1 MRLRELVE
9 TSRSVGEVSGRL
21 EKIGRLAALLERL
34 APEEIEIA
42 TSFLSGSPRQ
52 GRIGVGWALISD
64 ARASSVP
71 FDAFNVV
78 PRSGEAAAQ
87 AQAAIAAG
95 GWSCAVG
102 CELAAAS

>member
-9 TSRSVGEVSGRL
+9 TSRSVGEVRGRL

-64 ARASSVP
+64 ARLPACP
-71 FDAFNVV
+71 
-78 PRSGEAAAQ
+78 
-87 AQAAIAAG
+87 
-95 GWSCAVG
+95 
-102 CELAAAS
+102 

>member
-1 MRLRELVE
+1 MRLHELVE

-52 GRIGVGWALISD
+52 GRIGVGWALISE
-64 ARASSVP
+64 ARAASVP
-71 FDAFNVV
+71 FEAFNVV
-78 PRSGEAAAQ
+78 PRSGDGEGE
-87 AQAAIAAG
+87 AQAAAA
-95 GWSCAVG
+95 AAA
-102 CELAAAS
+102 AAAS

>member
-42 TSFLSGSPRQ
+42 TSFLTGSPRQ
-52 GRIGVGWALISD
+52 GRIGVGWALISE
-64 ARASSVP
+64 ARAASVP
-71 FDAFNVV
+71 FDASGALTAGECGVGV
-78 PRSGEAAAQ
+78 CAGRGGRSFGR
-87 AQAAIAAG
+87 G
-95 GWSCAVG
+95 GFG
-102 CELAAAS
+102 GASA

>member
-42 TSFLSGSPRQ
+42 TSFLTGSPRQ
-52 GRIGVGWALISD
+52 GRIGVGWALISE
-64 ARASSVP
+64 ARAVSVP
-71 FDAFNVV
+71 AGALTAGSESPQPGD
-78 PRSGEAAAQ
+78 
-87 AQAAIAAG
+87 AAG
-95 GWSCAVG
+95 
-102 CELAAAS
+102 LAAAATGASAAL